1 MDGQRAVPR
10 KNPGAPTK
18 ERKNH
23 TIKILIL
30 MVLLVWILCDIILAV
45 RNLSYTD
52 EELSNKE
59 SIRNTDDL

>member
-45 RNLSYTD
+45 RNLSPLVTQMKNC
-52 EELSNKE
+52 LTKN
-59 SIRNTDDL
+59 L